1 MNKRISQERDPFTIK
16 CAWKAKE
23 KRKFLAKGRNKAKE
37 KESSGSKIESKQK
50 KKKNPYQDRKNTK
63 ENVQKSLWT
72 RQCLN
77 KHTKLSQAR
86 KKWKEIVACDT
97 WSSPILDYQ
106 NLLHRWLP
114 RPALKKTE
122 KEKAEIPRIKFST
135 KDNFPNKSYW
145 SMIAH
150 VIFDLIGNDLQSQ
163 VMTYLWFR
171 IRMKHLPV
179 WDLYTLSDFLL
190 FRLDPVFLLKAH
202 LETKC

>member
-122 KEKAEIPRIKFST
+122 KEKSNSNSLVKIISKVIQYRGCWQIFYLNIPSATCKFIYHKFLVSVMI
-135 KDNFPNKSYW
+135 YW
-145 SMIAH
+145 KKC
-150 VIFDLIGNDLQSQ
+150 LLG
-163 VMTYLWFR
+163 
-171 IRMKHLPV
+171 
-179 WDLYTLSDFLL
+179 TL
-190 FRLDPVFLLKAH
+190 LLKRNVV
-202 LETKC
+202 